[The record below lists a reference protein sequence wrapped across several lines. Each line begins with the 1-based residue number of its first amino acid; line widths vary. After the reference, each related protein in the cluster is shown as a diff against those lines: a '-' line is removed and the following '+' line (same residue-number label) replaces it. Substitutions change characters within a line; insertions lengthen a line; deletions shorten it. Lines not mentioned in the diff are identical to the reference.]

1 MTLRQINSSAIT
13 SALVQDLETSRQ
25 VTGSGVPMLSPLQQ
39 SKALERLTDP
49 TKSVLM
55 VNQDLEIGV
64 GSLIPLEPRIT
75 RQYDICGYD
84 IGSDATSE
92 NLDRCLRMVAASLVP
107 LPFVELKQRL
117 TALMIILA
125 IPKDWSDDVVELK
138 RDALAMELERWP
150 ADVVIEG
157 IEYIKRT
164 CKFMPTLADFCEYM
178 SWRVQPRYLLMQELQ
193 KNIANRCK
201 NG

>member
-25 VTGSGVPMLSPLQQ
+25 VTGSGVPMLSPSQQ

-64 GSLIPLEPRIT
+64 GSLIPLETRIT
-75 RQYDICGYD
+75 RDYDICGYD

>member
-25 VTGSGVPMLSPLQQ
+25 VTGSGVPMLSPSQQ

-64 GSLIPLEPRIT
+64 GSLIPLETRIT
-75 RQYDICGYD
+75 KDYDICGYD

>member
-25 VTGSGVPMLSPLQQ
+25 VTGSGVPMLSPSQQ

-64 GSLIPLEPRIT
+64 GSLIPLETRIT
-75 RQYDICGYD
+75 KDYDICGYD
-84 IGSDATSE
+84 IGSDATAE

-157 IEYIKRT
+157 IDYIKRT

>member
-64 GSLIPLEPRIT
+64 GSLIPLETRIT
-75 RQYDICGYD
+75 RDYDICGYD